1 MGVAIMHHN
10 EAWAG
15 QINTEQAV
23 QIIEA
28 VGNAKAQVAEAT
40 MHSEPNM
47 NFWPLLAIAVVP
59 VILAPFIAMWVKR
72 RMKKK

>member
-1 MGVAIMHHN
+1 MGLAVM
-10 EAWAG
+10 G

-40 MHSEPNM
+40 TMHSEPNM
-47 NFWPLLAIAVVP
+47 NFWPLLAIAVIP
-59 VILAPFIAMWVKR
+59 VVLAPFVAMWVKKK
-72 RMKKK
+72 MKTK

>member
-1 MGVAIMHHN
+1 MHHN

-23 QIIEA
+23 AIIEA
-28 VGNAKAQVAEAT
+28 VGNAVPEAT
-40 MHSEPNM
+40 APVMHSEPNM

-59 VILAPFIAMWVKR
+59 VILAPFIAMWVKK